1 MLVRIQSRMHSQSD
15 GAILIVDDDG
25 ASRRALAKTLT
36 KAGYRTRESDNGIDA
51 LKLLH
56 VEQPAL
62 VLLDFEMPQMD
73 GAEVLKQLRSDR
85 DPLVAQIPAI
95 MLTGHG
101 GDGRERRRRPTPS
114 ARLGAEHA
122 PTVRRTT

>member
-1 MLVRIQSRMHSQSD
+1 MLVRIQSRMLYQSD

-25 ASRRALAKTLT
+25 ASRNALAKTLT

-62 VLLDFEMPQMD
+62 VFLDFEMPQMD
-73 GAEVLKQLRSDR
+73 GDGLLKQLPCDR
-85 DPLVAQIPAI
+85 DPLARRIPAI

-101 GDGRERRRRPTPS
+101 GE
-114 ARLGAEHA
+114 A
-122 PTVRRTT
+122 